1 MSSTYHHHYHIS
13 VIIIIFNFYWE
24 DLTFFFFPILHF
36 DELREKKKDNKVPRV
51 ESEWKL
57 EISEIL

>member
-1 MSSTYHHHYHIS
+1 MLLID
-13 VIIIIFNFYWE
+13 E
-24 DLTFFFFPILHF
+24 F

-57 EISEIL
+57 EISEILLR